1 MDIMDDL
8 DTLKRMYATLCGG
21 IDDALSFLERG
32 NVWAARQIL
41 QQALEISE
49 ELYITSIS
57 ATDELAEHRTRNK

>member
-8 DTLKRMYATLCGG
+8 DTLKRMYATLCGR
-21 IDDALSFLERG
+21 IDDALSCLERG
-32 NVWAARQIL
+32 NVWDARQIL

-57 ATDELAEHRTRNK
+57 ATDELAEHRARNK